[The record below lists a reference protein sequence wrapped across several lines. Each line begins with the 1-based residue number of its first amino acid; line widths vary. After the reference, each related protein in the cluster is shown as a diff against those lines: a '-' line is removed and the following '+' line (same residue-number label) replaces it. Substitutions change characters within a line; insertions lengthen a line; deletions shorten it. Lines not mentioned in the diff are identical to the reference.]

1 VKAYELGQ
9 PPGKA
14 QLLDALGRDPP
25 RLDLAALAI
34 ARLVA
39 PPVNDAAALETL
51 DALGARVARRLRLG
65 ASAGPLAAR
74 DGLDALASVLAE
86 EEGFTGDAHTYHAP
100 ENSSLPL
107 VLERRRGLP
116 ITLSVLYAEVGRRAG
131 LPIEGIGLPG
141 HFIARLDEVY
151 FDPFGGGR
159 RLSLDDCRALVARAN
174 ASFSPKQLEPVGPR
188 AIAWRMVNNLKG
200 TWLTAGE
207 TERALH
213 AVDLLL
219 AMHPDHPAELRL
231 RASLLVDL
239 GAFVAALGDLERCQ
253 ALSKGS
259 DGGASLQRAIE
270 AVRARIG
277 QLH

>member
-14 QLLDALGRDPP
+14 LLLDALARTPP

-34 ARLVA
+34 ANLVSA
-39 PPVNDAAALETL
+39 PVDDAATLETL
-51 DALGARVARRLRLG
+51 DALGARVERRLGL
-65 ASAGPLAAR
+65 SGPLQAR
-74 DGLDALASVLAE
+74 DGLDALVWVLAE
-86 EEGFTGDAHTYHAP
+86 EEGFSGDARTYHAP
-100 ENSSLPL
+100 ENSSLPH

-116 ITLSVLYAEVGRRAG
+116 ITLSLLYAEVGRRAG
-131 LPIEGIGLPG
+131 LQVEGIGLPG
-141 HFIARLDEVY
+141 HFIARLDGVY

-159 RLSLDDCRALVARAN
+159 RLSLEDCQALVARAN
-174 ASFSPKQLEPVGPR
+174 ATFSPKQLEPVSAA

-200 TWLTAGE
+200 TWLTGGE
-207 TERALH
+207 TERALP

-219 AMHPDHPAELRL
+219 AMQPDHPAELRL

-239 GAFVAALGDLERCQ
+239 GAFVAALADLERCQ
-253 ALSKGS
+253 ALSKDDD
-259 DGGASLQRAIE
+259 DGAGLRRAIE